1 MTQSSRK
8 AAARPLAPHLTPPTA
23 PPAIAL
29 SARQNSA
36 AYNVSAPKRPTNVS
50 INEDLLAQARDLG
63 VNLSQTL
70 EEGLKARLS
79 EERRRRWLE
88 ENKAAFV
95 ACNEHFEKYGLWSDG
110 IRMF

>member
-1 MTQSSRK
+1 MTKSSRK
-8 AAARPLAPHLTPPTA
+8 TASSPLA
-23 PPAIAL
+23 
-29 SARQNSA
+29 ARQNLA
-36 AYNVSAPKRPTNVS
+36 AYDVSAPKRPTNVS
-50 INEDLLAQARDLG
+50 INEDLLAHARDLG

-70 EEGLKARLS
+70 EEGLKTRLT